1 MGLFGSKPF
10 GTPAYKVEPSTI
22 ETSAAFYP
30 AAVVEAANK
39 QAEAASEA
47 ANAALQKAAKSFSL
61 FQMLGMLLFV
71 VLLIVGGIIIYDSI
85 AISNAWRTV
94 LIASPPVL
102 SAPACSPSNCIA
114 PNICSGGKCVSP
126 SNPDAKSEVASPE
139 ATFGSPTVLSK
150 TFGYVTGSDSSGDLL
165 GTSHNAQT
173 PALIR
178 GTNAPLSAQN
188 EGSYGLQWWMFIKDW
203 NYGFGKEKGVLS
215 RPDSTN
221 AAIKNPSITLHPTE
235 NTLKVSVSIFPSGQG
250 GSVSEP
256 APAGD
261 SGTTDDVF
269 VCEVSDVP
277 LQKWFSV
284 SVTVFS
290 RNLDIYIDG
299 KLVKSCFLPGVP
311 KPAVGD
317 ISVTPDG
324 GFSGKMCSVFHYP
337 RMLTPDDAMN
347 FWSAGTT
354 CKTDVDTTPT
364 GSASAAATG
373 YAVKFGVYDTLGNTV
388 KEFAF

>member
-39 QAEAASEA
+39 QAEAASAA
-47 ANAALQKAAKSFSL
+47 ANEALQKAAKSFSA
-61 FQMLGMLLFV
+61 FQMLGILLFLIV
-71 VLLIVGGIIIYDSI
+71 LIVGGIIIYDSI
-85 AISNAWRTV
+85 AISNAWRTL
-94 LIASPPVL
+94 LIASPPVMT
-102 SAPACSPSNCIA
+102 APACSPANCIP
-114 PNICSGGKCVSP
+114 PNVCADGKCVSP
-126 SNPDAKSEVASPE
+126 SSEGVKSEPSLSQ
-139 ATFGSPTVLSK
+139 ATMGSPTIFSK
-150 TFGYVTGSDSSGDLL
+150 TLSYVTGSDSSGDLL

-188 EGSYGLQWWMFIKDW
+188 EGSYGLQWWMFIRDW
-203 NYGFGKEKGVLS
+203 NYGFGKEKGVLV

-221 AAIKNPSITLHPTE
+221 AAIKNPSISLHPTE
-235 NTLKVSVSIFPSGQG
+235 NTLKVSVSIFPSGQE

-256 APAGD
+256 APAGHA
-261 SGTTDDVF
+261 GTTDDVF

-277 LQKWFSV
+277 LQKWFAV

-324 GFSGKMCSVFHYP
+324 GFSGKMCSVVHYP
-337 RMLTPDDAMN
+337 RMLTPEDAMK
-347 FWSAGTT
+347 FWSEGTT
-354 CKTDVDTTPT
+354 CKADVDTTP
-364 GSASAAATG
+364 GSASASSTG

>member
-10 GTPAYKVEPSTI
+10 GTPAPIVAPKIDVGLAQYRASDISVFEQQ
-22 ETSAAFYP
+22 AADV
-30 AAVVEAANK
+30 AESANK
-39 QAEAASEA
+39 ALTEQAGKLASA
-47 ANAALQKAAKSFSL
+47 TRSMSM
-61 FQMLGMLLFV
+61 FQILGIVMLIGLLV
-71 VLLIVGGIIIYDSI
+71 VGGIIIYDNYAVTKGWNTVFFTLPPPAERTGLGTCGPTATQAPLSDPSI
-85 AISNAWRTV
+85 A
-94 LIASPPVL
+94 
-102 SAPACSPSNCIA
+102 
-114 PNICSGGKCVSP
+114 
-126 SNPDAKSEVASPE
+126 
-139 ATFGSPTVLSK
+139 SK
-150 TFGYVTGSDSSGDLL
+150 TLSYVSGSDASGDLL
-165 GTSHNAQT
+165 GTSHNAET

-203 NYGFGKEKGVLS
+203 NYGFGKEKSVLS

-277 LQKWFSV
+277 LQKWFAV

-324 GFSGKMCSVFHYP
+324 GFSGKMCNVFHYP
-337 RMLTPDDAMN
+337 RMLTPEDAMK
-347 FWSAGTT
+347 FWSAGTN
-354 CKTDVDTTPT
+354 CQADVDTTPGAT
-364 GSASAAATG
+364 AASAATG
-373 YAVKFGVYDTLGNTV
+373 YAVKFGVYDTLGKTV

>member
-1 MGLFGSKPF
+1 MGLFGSKPI
-10 GTPAYKVEPSTI
+10 GTPASIVAPKIDVGLAQYRASDI
-22 ETSAAFYP
+22 SAFEQQ
-30 AAVVEAANK
+30 AAQVAESAN
-39 QAEAASEA
+39 QALTEQASKLA
-47 ANAALQKAAKSFSL
+47 SATRSMSL
-61 FQMLGMLLFV
+61 FQILGILLV
-71 VLLIVGGIIIYDSI
+71 IALLVIGGIIMYDNYAVTKGWS
-85 AISNAWRTV
+85 TV
-94 LIASPPVL
+94 LFTPPPPPPPSERGGLGTCGPAATQAPL
-102 SAPACSPSNCIA
+102 SSPSLA
-114 PNICSGGKCVSP
+114 
-126 SNPDAKSEVASPE
+126 
-139 ATFGSPTVLSK
+139 SK
-150 TFGYVTGSDSSGDLL
+150 TLSYVSGSDSSGDLL

-221 AAIKNPSITLHPTE
+221 SAIKNPSITLHPTE
-235 NTLKVSVSIFPSGQG
+235 NTLKVSVSIFPAGQE

-256 APAGD
+256 APAGH

-277 LQKWFSV
+277 LQKWFAV

-311 KPAVGD
+311 NPAVGD

-337 RMLTPDDAMN
+337 RMLTPEDSMK

-354 CKTDVDTTPT
+354 CKADVDTTPGAT
-364 GSASAAATG
+364 AASAATG

>member
-10 GTPAYKVEPSTI
+10 GTPAYQVEPSTI
-22 ETSAAFYP
+22 ESSAAFYP
-30 AAVVEAANK
+30 ASVVEAANK
-39 QAEAASEA
+39 QAEAISEA
-47 ANAALQKAAKSFSL
+47 ANMALKKAATTYSW
-61 FQMLGMLLFV
+61 FQILGMTLFV
-71 VLLIVGGIIIYDSI
+71 LLLIVGGVLIYDSI

-102 SAPACSPSNCIA
+102 TAPACDPSNCIA
-114 PNICSGGKCVSP
+114 PNICADGKCVSP
-126 SNPDAKSEVASPE
+126 SSSGVTSEPSLPQ
-139 ATFGSPTVLSK
+139 ATFGSPTVVSKILS
-150 TFGYVTGSDSSGDLL
+150 FLTGSDSSGDLL

-203 NYGFGKEKGVLS
+203 NYGFGKDKSVLV
-215 RPDSTN
+215 RPDASN

-235 NTLKVSVSIFPSGQG
+235 NTLKVSVSIFPAGQE

-261 SGTTDDVF
+261 SGTSDDVF
-269 VCEVSDVP
+269 VCEVSDIP

-324 GFSGKMCSVFHYP
+324 GFSGKMCSVIHYP
-337 RMLTPDDAMN
+337 RMLTPEDAMK

-354 CKTDVDTTPT
+354 CKADVDTVPAP
-364 GSASAAATG
+364 GSSAATG

-388 KEFAF
+388 KEYAF